1 MQRIMC
7 AQQWVVFL
15 YKGDDALQRRI
26 KAKMVIRGSLLMLF
40 SAIVGSVAP
49 NISDISSYWFCSTCH
64 VTPYELPVKYI
75 LYWQLSQGNILETF
89 TILHLASNFV
99 LAQESSVVLETTLIP
114 LVMRRQ
120 LNNKQQNNKI
130 NQKIINMIQECAF
143 IHGKGRNQLTINL
156 IFLCFPRAKP
166 RLNLQ
171 NFPFK
176 LSYNIS

>member
-1 MQRIMC
+1 MQRIMW
-7 AQQWVVFL
+7 AQQWVFFL
-15 YKGDDALQRRI
+15 YKGDDALQKRI
-26 KAKMVIRGSLLMLF
+26 KSKNGDQRVSSCVIICYCWISGPKYFRYLQLLVLF
-40 SAIVGSVAP
+40 
-49 NISDISSYWFCSTCH
+49 N
-64 VTPYELPVKYI
+64 I

-89 TILHLASNFV
+89 TILHLASNIV
-99 LAQESSVVLETTLIP
+99 LAQESSVVLETALIP

-166 RLNLQ
+166 RLNL
-171 NFPFK
+171 
-176 LSYNIS
+176 

>member
-1 MQRIMC
+1 
-7 AQQWVVFL
+7 
-15 YKGDDALQRRI
+15 
-26 KAKMVIRGSLLMLF
+26 MVIRGSLLVLL

-49 NISDISSYWFCSTCH
+49 NISVISGYWFCSTCH
-64 VTPYELPVKYI
+64 VTPYKLPVKYI

-89 TILHLASNFV
+89 TILYLASNIV
-99 LAQESSVVLETTLIP
+99 LAQESSSVSETTLIP
-114 LVMRRQ
+114 LVMRRK

-130 NQKIINMIQECAF
+130 NQKIINVIQECAY
-143 IHGKGRNQLTINL
+143 IHGKGRNQLTNL

-176 LSYNIS
+176 LSYNIN